1 MIADVSS
8 ENEIAKRYER
18 YRGIIKNFTL
28 MSDTFMRNV
37 FKHIECVEYVLQV
50 IMGRKDLRVVDSV
63 VQKDYKNLQGRSAI
77 LDCVAQDVEDKRYDV
92 EVQQK
97 NEGASPKRSRYH
109 SGLVDMNTLEAGQ
122 KFEEL
127 PDSYVIFIT
136 RGDVLGLG
144 LPVGHIG
151 RKIEEVNQEFG
162 DGSHIIYVNAA
173 MQDEET
179 ELGRLMHDFHCK
191 DAGEMYSEV
200 LAKRVRELKET
211 EEGVYSMCQEMDEI
225 YNEGILRGE
234 KIGEKRGEER
244 GITIGEK
251 RGITIGEE
259 RGEKKAKKA
268 TAISLA
274 EMGLPVEQI
283 ARGVKESV
291 SIVQAWITEGM
302 TVVK

>member
-1 MIADVSS
+1 MKEIDQYAGETFPDEEL
-8 ENEIAKRYER
+8 ENRYQR
-18 YRGIIKNFTL
+18 YREIIKNFTL

-50 IMGRKDLRVVDSV
+50 IMDKKDLHVVESV

-77 LDCVAQDVEDKRYDV
+77 LDCVVRDVEDKRYDV

-109 SGLVDMNTLEAGQ
+109 SGLVDMNTLEAGHD
-122 KFEEL
+122 FDEL

-144 LPVGHIG
+144 LPVGHID
-151 RKIEEVNQEFG
+151 RKIEEVDQAFE
-162 DGSHIIYVNAA
+162 DGSHIVYVNAA
-173 MQDEET
+173 MQNEKT

-191 DAGEMYSEV
+191 DASEMYSEV
-200 LAKRVRELKET
+200 LARRVRELKET

-225 YNEGILRGE
+225 YNEGMLL
-234 KIGEKRGEER
+234 
-244 GITIGEK
+244 
-251 RGITIGEE
+251 
-259 RGEKKAKKA
+259 GEKKAKKA

-283 ARGVKESV
+283 AQGVRESV
-291 SIVQAWITEGM
+291 SIVQAWIAEAM

>member
-8 ENEIAKRYER
+8 EGEIAKRYER
-18 YRGIIKNFTL
+18 YKDIIRNFTL

-50 IMGRKDLRVVDSV
+50 IMGRKDLHVVDSV

-77 LDCVAQDVEDKRYDV
+77 LDCAARDAEDKRYDV

-97 NEGASPKRSRYH
+97 NEGASPRRSRYH
-109 SGLVDMNTLEAGQ
+109 SGLVDMNTLEAGHD
-122 KFEEL
+122 FDEL

-136 RGDVLGLG
+136 RGDTLGCG
-144 LPVGHIG
+144 LPLSRIERTIG
-151 RKIEEVNQEFG
+151 ETGEEFA

-173 MQDEET
+173 MKDEKT
-179 ELGRLMHDFHCK
+179 ELGRLMYDFHCK
-191 DAGEMYSEV
+191 DADEMYSEV
-200 LAKRVRELKET
+200 LARRVRELKET

-225 YNEGILRGE
+225 YNEGMMRGE
-234 KIGEKRGEER
+234 RIGEKRGEE
-244 GITIGEK
+244 

-291 SIVQAWITEGM
+291 SIVQEWLAEGM
-302 TVVK
+302 IPLK

>member
-1 MIADVSS
+1 MDQYAGETFPD
-8 ENEIAKRYER
+8 EELEKRYQR
-18 YRGIIKNFTL
+18 YREIIKKFTL
-28 MSDTFMRNV
+28 MSDTFMRNI

-50 IMGRKDLRVVDSV
+50 IMGRKDLHVVDSV

-77 LDCVAQDVEDKRYDV
+77 LDCVALDIENKRYDV

-109 SGLVDMNTLEAGQ
+109 SGLVDMNTLEAGHE
-122 KFEEL
+122 FEEL

-151 RKIEEVNQEFG
+151 RKIEEVDQDFG

-191 DAGEMYSEV
+191 DASEMYSEV

-244 GITIGEK
+244 GITIGE
-251 RGITIGEE
+251 E

-283 ARGVKESV
+283 ARGVKERV
-291 SIVQAWITEGM
+291 SIVQTWIAEGM

>member
-1 MIADVSS
+1 MKEIDQYAGETFPDEEL
-8 ENEIAKRYER
+8 ENRYQR
-18 YRGIIKNFTL
+18 YREIIKNFTL

-50 IMGRKDLRVVDSV
+50 IMDKKDLHVVESV

-77 LDCVAQDVEDKRYDV
+77 LDCVARDVEDKRYDV

-109 SGLVDMNTLEAGQ
+109 SGLVDMNTLEAGHE
-122 KFEEL
+122 FEEL
-127 PDSYVIFIT
+127 SDSYVIFIT
-136 RGDVLGLG
+136 RGDVLGYG
-144 LPVGHIG
+144 LPIS
-151 RKIEEVNQEFG
+151 KIERTIGEIGADFG
-162 DGSHIIYVNAA
+162 DGSYIIYVNAA

-191 DAGEMYSEV
+191 DASEMYSEV
-200 LAKRVRELKET
+200 LARRVRELKET

-225 YNEGILRGE
+225 YNEGMLL
-234 KIGEKRGEER
+234 
-244 GITIGEK
+244 
-251 RGITIGEE
+251 
-259 RGEKKAKKA
+259 GEKKAKKA

-283 ARGVKESV
+283 AQGVRERV
-291 SIVQAWITEGM
+291 SIVQAWIAEAM

>member
-1 MIADVSS
+1 MKEIDQYAGETFPDEEL
-8 ENEIAKRYER
+8 ENRYQR
-18 YRGIIKNFTL
+18 YREIIKNFTL

-50 IMGRKDLRVVDSV
+50 IMDKKDLHVVESV

-77 LDCVAQDVEDKRYDV
+77 LDCVARDVEDKRYDV

-109 SGLVDMNTLEAGQ
+109 SGLVDMNTLEAGHD
-122 KFEEL
+122 FDEL

-144 LPVGHIG
+144 LPVGHID
-151 RKIEEVNQEFG
+151 RKIEEVDQAFE
-162 DGSHIIYVNAA
+162 DGSHIVYVNAA
-173 MQDEET
+173 MQNEKT

-191 DAGEMYSEV
+191 DASEMYSEV
-200 LAKRVRELKET
+200 LARRVRELKET
-211 EEGVYSMCQEMDEI
+211 EEGVYSMRQEMDEI
-225 YNEGILRGE
+225 YNEGMLL
-234 KIGEKRGEER
+234 
-244 GITIGEK
+244 
-251 RGITIGEE
+251 
-259 RGEKKAKKA
+259 GEKKAKKA

-283 ARGVKESV
+283 AQGVRESV
-291 SIVQAWITEGM
+291 SIVQAWIAEAM

>member
-1 MIADVSS
+1 MKGI
-8 ENEIAKRYER
+8 NQYPGEIFSDEELERR
-18 YRGIIKNFTL
+18 YRRYRDIIRNFTL

-50 IMGRKDLRVVDSV
+50 IMGRKDLHVVDSV

-77 LDCVAQDVEDKRYDV
+77 LDCAARDAEDKRYDV

-97 NEGASPKRSRYH
+97 NEGASPRRSRYH

-136 RGDVLGLG
+136 RGDALGYG
-144 LPVGHIG
+144 LPVSRIERTIG
-151 RKIEEVNQEFG
+151 GIGEEFE

-191 DAGEMYSEV
+191 DASEMYSEV
-200 LAKRVRELKET
+200 LARRVRELKET

-225 YNEGILRGE
+225 YNEGMMCGE
-234 KIGEKRGEER
+234 K
-244 GITIGEK
+244 
-251 RGITIGEE
+251 IGEE
-259 RGEKKAKKA
+259 RGEQKAKKT

-283 ARGVKESV
+283 ARGVKESE
-291 SIVQAWITEGM
+291 SIVKEWLAEGM
-302 TVVK
+302 IPLK

>member
-1 MIADVSS
+1 MKGIDQYAGETFPD
-8 ENEIAKRYER
+8 EELEKRYQR
-18 YRGIIKNFTL
+18 YREIIKKFTL
-28 MSDTFMRNV
+28 MSDTFMRNI

-50 IMGRKDLRVVDSV
+50 IMGRKDLHVVESV

-77 LDCVAQDVEDKRYDV
+77 LDCVARDVENKRYDV

-97 NEGASPKRSRYH
+97 NEGASPRRSRYH
-109 SGLVDMNTLEAGQ
+109 SGLVDMNTLEAGHE
-122 KFEEL
+122 FEEL

-151 RKIEEVNQEFG
+151 RKIEEADQDFE

-173 MQDEET
+173 MKDEKT

-191 DAGEMYSEV
+191 DADEMYSEV
-200 LAKRVRELKET
+200 LARRVRELKET
-211 EEGVYSMCQEMDEI
+211 EEGVRSMCQEMDEI
-225 YNEGILRGE
+225 YNEGMM
-234 KIGEKRGEER
+234 RGEE
-244 GITIGEK
+244 

>member
-1 MIADVSS
+1 MKEIDQYAGETFPDEEL
-8 ENEIAKRYER
+8 ENRYQR
-18 YRGIIKNFTL
+18 YREIIKKFTL

-50 IMGRKDLRVVDSV
+50 IMDKKDLHVVESV

-77 LDCVAQDVEDKRYDV
+77 LDCVARDVEDKRYDV

-109 SGLVDMNTLEAGQ
+109 SGLVDMNTLEAGHD
-122 KFEEL
+122 FDEL

-144 LPVGHIG
+144 LPVGHID
-151 RKIEEVNQEFG
+151 RKIEEVDQAFE
-162 DGSHIIYVNAA
+162 DGSHIVYVNAA
-173 MQDEET
+173 MQNEKT

-191 DAGEMYSEV
+191 DASEMYSEV
-200 LAKRVRELKET
+200 LARRVRELKET

-244 GITIGEK
+244 GITIGE
-251 RGITIGEE
+251 EE
-259 RGEKKAKKA
+259 CGEKKAKKA

-291 SIVQAWITEGM
+291 SIVQAWIAEGV

>member
-8 ENEIAKRYER
+8 EGEIAKRYER
-18 YRGIIKNFTL
+18 YKEIIKNFTL

-50 IMGRKDLRVVDSV
+50 IMGRKDLHVVDSV

-77 LDCVAQDVEDKRYDV
+77 LDCAARDAEDKRYDV

-97 NEGASPKRSRYH
+97 NEGASPQRSRYH
-109 SGLVDMNTLEAGQ
+109 SGLVDMNTLEAGHD
-122 KFEEL
+122 FDEL

-136 RGDVLGLG
+136 RGDTLGCG
-144 LPVGHIG
+144 LPLGRIERTIG
-151 RKIEEVNQEFG
+151 EIGAEFG

-191 DAGEMYSEV
+191 DASEMYSEV
-200 LAKRVRELKET
+200 LARRVRELKET

-225 YNEGILRGE
+225 YNEGIMRGE
-234 KIGEKRGEER
+234 Q
-244 GITIGEK
+244 
-251 RGITIGEE
+251 
-259 RGEKKAKKA
+259 KAKKA

-283 ARGVKESV
+283 ARGVRESV
-291 SIVQAWITEGM
+291 GIVQGWIAEGM
-302 TVVK
+302 TVLK

>member
-1 MIADVSS
+1 MKEIDQYAGETFPDEEL
-8 ENEIAKRYER
+8 ENRYQR
-18 YRGIIKNFTL
+18 YREIIKNFTL

-50 IMGRKDLRVVDSV
+50 IMDKKDLHVVESV

-77 LDCVAQDVEDKRYDV
+77 LDCVARDFEDKRYDV

-109 SGLVDMNTLEAGQ
+109 SGLVDMNTLEAGHN
-122 KFEEL
+122 FDEL

-151 RKIEEVNQEFG
+151 RKIEEVDQAFE
-162 DGSHIIYVNAA
+162 DGSHIVYVNAA

-200 LAKRVRELKET
+200 LARRVRELKET
-211 EEGVYSMCQEMDEI
+211 EEGVYNMCQEMDEI

-244 GITIGEK
+244 GITIGE
-251 RGITIGEE
+251 E

-268 TAISLA
+268 TALSLA

-291 SIVQAWITEGM
+291 SIVQAWITEAK

>member
-1 MIADVSS
+1 M
-8 ENEIAKRYER
+8 
-18 YRGIIKNFTL
+18 
-28 MSDTFMRNV
+28 
-37 FKHIECVEYVLQV
+37 
-50 IMGRKDLRVVDSV
+50 
-63 VQKDYKNLQGRSAI
+63 
-77 LDCVAQDVEDKRYDV
+77 
-92 EVQQK
+92 
-97 NEGASPKRSRYH
+97 
-109 SGLVDMNTLEAGQ
+109 
-122 KFEEL
+122 
-127 PDSYVIFIT
+127 
-136 RGDVLGLG
+136 GLG

-225 YNEGILRGE
+225 YNEGMLR
-234 KIGEKRGEER
+234 
-244 GITIGEK
+244 
-251 RGITIGEE
+251 GEE

-268 TAISLA
+268 TAIFLA

>member
-1 MIADVSS
+1 MKEINQYAGETFPDEEL
-8 ENEIAKRYER
+8 ENRYQR
-18 YRGIIKNFTL
+18 YREIIKNFTL

-50 IMGRKDLRVVDSV
+50 IMDKKDLHVVESV

-77 LDCVAQDVEDKRYDV
+77 LDCVARDVEDKRYDV

-109 SGLVDMNTLEAGQ
+109 SGLVDMNTLEAGHE
-122 KFEEL
+122 FEEL

-144 LPVGHIG
+144 LPVGHID
-151 RKIEEVNQEFG
+151 RKIEEVDQAFE
-162 DGSHIIYVNAA
+162 DGSHIVYVNAA
-173 MQDEET
+173 MQNEKT

-191 DAGEMYSEV
+191 DASEMYSEV
-200 LAKRVRELKET
+200 LARRVRELKET

-225 YNEGILRGE
+225 YNEGMLL
-234 KIGEKRGEER
+234 
-244 GITIGEK
+244 
-251 RGITIGEE
+251 
-259 RGEKKAKKA
+259 GEKKAKKA

-291 SIVQAWITEGM
+291 SIVQAWIAEGM

>member
-8 ENEIAKRYER
+8 ENEIAERYER

-50 IMGRKDLRVVDSV
+50 IMDRKDLRVVDSV

-77 LDCVAQDVEDKRYDV
+77 LDCVARDVENKRYDV

-136 RGDVLGLG
+136 REDVLGYGYG
-144 LPVGHIG
+144 LPIS
-151 RKIEEVNQEFG
+151 KIERTIGEIRADFG
-162 DGSHIIYVNAA
+162 DGSYIIYVNAA

-191 DAGEMYSEV
+191 DADEMYSEV
-200 LAKRVRELKET
+200 LARRVRELKET

-234 KIGEKRGEER
+234 
-244 GITIGEK
+244 
-251 RGITIGEE
+251 E

-268 TAISLA
+268 TAIFLA

-302 TVVK
+302 TVAK

>member
-1 MIADVSS
+1 MKEIDQYAGETFPDEEL
-8 ENEIAKRYER
+8 ENRYQR
-18 YRGIIKNFTL
+18 YREIIKNFTL

-50 IMGRKDLRVVDSV
+50 IMDKKDLHVVESV

-77 LDCVAQDVEDKRYDV
+77 LDCVARDVEDKRYDV

-109 SGLVDMNTLEAGQ
+109 SGLVDMNTLEAGHD
-122 KFEEL
+122 FEEL

-144 LPVGHIG
+144 LPVGHID
-151 RKIEEVNQEFG
+151 RKIEEVDQAFE
-162 DGSHIIYVNAA
+162 DGSHIVYVNAA
-173 MQDEET
+173 MQNEKT

-191 DAGEMYSEV
+191 DASEMYSEV
-200 LAKRVRELKET
+200 LARRVRELKET

-225 YNEGILRGE
+225 YNEGMLL
-234 KIGEKRGEER
+234 
-244 GITIGEK
+244 
-251 RGITIGEE
+251 
-259 RGEKKAKKA
+259 GEKKAKKA

-283 ARGVKESV
+283 AQGVRESV
-291 SIVQAWITEGM
+291 SIVQAWIAEAM

>member
-1 MIADVSS
+1 MKGIDQYAGETFPDEEL
-8 ENEIAKRYER
+8 ENRYQR
-18 YRGIIKNFTL
+18 YREIIKNFTL

-50 IMGRKDLRVVDSV
+50 IMDRKDLRVVDSV

-77 LDCVAQDVEDKRYDV
+77 LDCVARDVENKRYDV

-109 SGLVDMNTLEAGQ
+109 SGLVDMNTLEAGHE
-122 KFEEL
+122 FEEL

-144 LPVGHIG
+144 LPVGHID
-151 RKIEEVNQEFG
+151 RKIEEVDQAFE
-162 DGSHIIYVNAA
+162 DGSHIVYVNAA
-173 MQDEET
+173 MQNEKT

-191 DAGEMYSEV
+191 DASEMYSEV
-200 LAKRVRELKET
+200 LERRVWELMET

-225 YNEGILRGE
+225 YNEGILR
-234 KIGEKRGEER
+234 
-244 GITIGEK
+244 
-251 RGITIGEE
+251 GEE

-291 SIVQAWITEGM
+291 SIVQAWIAEGV

>member
-1 MIADVSS
+1 MKGIDQYAGETFPD
-8 ENEIAKRYER
+8 EELEKRYQR
-18 YRGIIKNFTL
+18 YREIIKKFTL
-28 MSDTFMRNV
+28 MSDTFMRNI

-50 IMGRKDLRVVDSV
+50 IMGRKDLHVVESV

-77 LDCVAQDVEDKRYDV
+77 LDCVARDVENKRYDV

-97 NEGASPKRSRYH
+97 NEGASPRRSRYH
-109 SGLVDMNTLEAGQ
+109 SGLVDMNTLEAGHE
-122 KFEEL
+122 FEEL

-151 RKIEEVNQEFG
+151 RKIEEADQDFE
-162 DGSHIIYVNAA
+162 DGSHIIYVNAV
-173 MQDEET
+173 MKDEKT

-191 DAGEMYSEV
+191 DADEMYSEV
-200 LAKRVRELKET
+200 LARRVRELKET
-211 EEGVYSMCQEMDEI
+211 EEGVRSMCQEMDEI
-225 YNEGILRGE
+225 YNEGMM
-234 KIGEKRGEER
+234 RGEER
-244 GITIGEK
+244 GITIGE
-251 RGITIGEE
+251 E
-259 RGEKKAKKA
+259 RGERKAKKA

-291 SIVQAWITEGM
+291 SIVQTWIAEGM

>member
-1 MIADVSS
+1 MKGIDQYAGETFPD
-8 ENEIAKRYER
+8 EELEKRYQR
-18 YRGIIKNFTL
+18 YREIIKKFTL
-28 MSDTFMRNV
+28 MSDTFMRNI

-50 IMGRKDLRVVDSV
+50 IMGRKDLHVVESV

-77 LDCVAQDVEDKRYDV
+77 LDCVARDVENKRYDV

-97 NEGASPKRSRYH
+97 NEGASPRRSRYH
-109 SGLVDMNTLEAGQ
+109 SGLVDMNTLEAGHE
-122 KFEEL
+122 FEEL

-151 RKIEEVNQEFG
+151 RKIEEADQDFE

-173 MQDEET
+173 MKDEKT

-191 DAGEMYSEV
+191 DADEMYSEV
-200 LAKRVRELKET
+200 LARRVRELKET
-211 EEGVYSMCQEMDEI
+211 EEGVRSMCQEMDEI
-225 YNEGILRGE
+225 YNEGMLRGE
-234 KIGEKRGEER
+234 KIGEKR
-244 GITIGEK
+244 
-251 RGITIGEE
+251 GEE

-291 SIVQAWITEGM
+291 SIVQTWIAEGM